1 VSAART
7 AALTV
12 VRRVFEQGAYADRAL
27 AAEAADLDQRD
38 RALATQI
45 AYGTVQRRETLDHLA
60 SQLVR
65 RPLGTLEPVVLAG
78 VRVGLFQ
85 ILYLNGVPAHAAV
98 DDTVELVKRESRG
111 GAGFVN
117 AVLRRAT
124 QRGPSLLKQL
134 SDRDPAAAA
143 VMHSV
148 PQWLSQMWW
157 YELGADRARSLLRRI
172 NQPPESALR
181 INPLVGT
188 LDRVVARLP
197 VDSHAATALPEGV
210 VLEGPFDVQ
219 DSELWREGAIM
230 AQSRASMLVS
240 RVVAPEPGDR
250 VLDLCAAP
258 GGKTTHLAALMEDR
272 GEIVAVERHPGRA
285 RSLEETSLRMR
296 ATTVRVVVQDATE
309 LRVPGRFDRVLLDPP
324 CSGLG
329 TLQSRPDRRWR
340 ASSQAISELAS
351 LQARLLEVAAA
362 ATSRGGALVYSV
374 CTISRRES
382 RDVIDRFLEAHRDWA
397 REDLGAV
404 YPQWRQAG
412 DGQYLQLFPD
422 RDGTDGFFI
431 ARLRRG

>member
-1 VSAART
+1 M
-7 AALTV
+7 
-12 VRRVFEQGAYADRAL
+12 RRVFEQGAYADRAL
-27 AAEAADLDQRD
+27 AVEAAALDQRD

-45 AYGTVQRRETLDHLA
+45 AYGTVQRRATLDHLA

-85 ILYLNGVPAHAAV
+85 ILYLNGVPGHAAV
-98 DDTVELVKRESRG
+98 DETVELVKQQSRG

-124 QRGPSLLKQL
+124 QRGPSLLSRL

-148 PQWLSQMWW
+148 PEWLSEMWW
-157 YELGADRARSLLRRI
+157 DELGDERARSLLRRV

-181 INPLVGT
+181 INPLVDSF
-188 LDRVVARLP
+188 DRVIARLP
-197 VDSHAATALPEGV
+197 VASRAAAGLPEGV

-219 DSELWREGAIM
+219 ASEPWREGAIM

-258 GGKTTHLAALMEDR
+258 GGKTTHLAALMENR

-285 RSLEETSLRMR
+285 RALEETTSRMR
-296 ATTVRVVVQDATE
+296 ATAVRVVVADATE
-309 LRVPGRFDRVLLDPP
+309 LRVPGSFDRVLLDPP

-340 ASSQAISELAS
+340 ASLDAIAELAS
-351 LQARLLEVAAA
+351 LQARLLEAAAA
-362 ATSRGGALVYSV
+362 ATSPGGALVYSV
-374 CTISRRES
+374 CTISRREGEE
-382 RDVIDRFLEAHRDWA
+382 VIDRFLEAHPGWERD
-397 REDLGAV
+397 DLGAL
-404 YPQWRQAG
+404 YPQWQHAREG
-412 DGQYLQLFPD
+412 RYLQLFPD
-422 RDGTDGFFI
+422 RDGSDGDI
-431 ARLRRG
+431 ACGQADALTGVLVFQLAG